1 MKEGFL
7 PPSSSLPPAAAAAAA
22 LCGLSIYLAAAV
34 KWLSDKLECNHNER
48 DG

>member
-1 MKEGFL
+1 MKEGFFS
-7 PPSSSLPPAAAAAAA
+7 PSSSLPPAAAAA